1 MNRSFKMTQNK
12 MTSSAGIPIAD
23 DQNAVTTGERGPV
36 LMQDVALMEKLAH
49 FNRERIPERVVH
61 AKGTGAYGT
70 FTLEKDLSD
79 YTIADF
85 LNGKGKQTEVFLR
98 FSTVGGEMGSGDA
111 ERDPRGFALKFY
123 TKEGNHDIVGNN
135 TPVFFL
141 RDGHKFPDFIH
152 TQKRDPKTNLKSPEA
167 VWDYWSLNP
176 EALHQITILMSD
188 RGIPQSYR
196 HMNGYGSHT
205 FSMWNKKG
213 ERVWVKF
220 HFKTKQGIKCLT
232 GAQASE
238 ILGQDP
244 DHAQRDLVEAI
255 EQGKFPQWSV
265 KIQIMPEKDAE
276 TYKVNPFDVTKVWS
290 HSDYPLIEIG
300 TLELNRNVE
309 NYFAE
314 TEQSAFSPGNLV
326 PGIGASPDKMLQ
338 ARLFAYPDA
347 HRYRIGA
354 NFNQVYVN
362 CPHATRVQNYQRSG
376 AMTGVIQPG
385 SEQNNIDQ
393 SGPNY
398 NPNTKGGPVEGT
410 EYPEPPLRISGDA
423 DRYDRNAGN
432 DDYTQAGDLFRLMSA
447 DQKQQLVDNIA
458 SGLSQCSTEVQERML
473 PHFDNCD
480 ANYGRM
486 LRDSIATTTGVRKA
500 S

>member
-1 MNRSFKMTQNK
+1 MTQKMT
-12 MTSSAGIPIAD
+12 TSAGIPISD
-23 DQNAVTTGERGPV
+23 DQNAITAGERGPV

-70 FTLEKDLSD
+70 FTLEKDMSD
-79 YTIADF
+79 YTVADF

-98 FSTVGGEMGSGDA
+98 FSTVGGESGSGDA
-111 ERDPRGFALKFY
+111 ERDPRGFAVKFY

-135 TPVFFL
+135 TPVFFI

-152 TQKRDPKTNLKSPEA
+152 TQKRDPMTNLKSPEA

-176 EALHQITILMSD
+176 EAMHQITILMSD
-188 RGIPQSYR
+188 RGVPATYR

-205 FSMWNKKG
+205 FGMWNING
-213 ERVWVKF
+213 ERYWVKF
-220 HFKTKQGIKCLT
+220 HFKTKQGIECLT
-232 GAQASE
+232 EPESRDV
-238 ILGQDP
+238 IGQDP
-244 DHAQRDLVEAI
+244 DHAQRDLVDAI
-255 EQGKFPQWSV
+255 EKGDFPQWSV

-276 TYKVNPFDVTKVWS
+276 TYKVNPFDVTKVWN

-314 TEQSAFSPGNLV
+314 TEQSAFAPSNMV

-338 ARLFAYPDA
+338 ARLFAYQDA

-354 NFNQVYVN
+354 NYNQIYVN
-362 CPHATRVQNYQRSG
+362 CPHATRAQNYQRSG
-376 AMTGVIQPG
+376 AMAGVVQPG
-385 SEQNNIDQ
+385 SDANVIDQ
-393 SGPNY
+393 AGANY
-398 NPNTKGGPVEGT
+398 YPNTKGGPVDGVQV
-410 EYPEPPLRISGDA
+410 PEPPLRISGDA

-432 DDYTQAGDLFRLMSA
+432 DDYTQAGDLFRLMSE
-447 DQKQQLVDNIA
+447 DQQQQLVSNIA
-458 SGLSQCSTEVQERML
+458 GGLSQCSVDVQQRML
-473 PHFDNCD
+473 PHFDECD
-480 ANYGRM
+480 AKYGSMVREAIA
-486 LRDSIATTTGVRKA
+486 SIEGIRKA